1 MSQPNPLFDQAGH
14 TVLIADDHPLVRGA
28 LAQAVRQSLGVSEIL
43 EAGDYRQCRDV
54 LGGRP
59 QIDLV
64 LLDLDMPGMNGFEGL
79 VSLRKDYPGVPVVI
93 VSAAREPET
102 MLQVVELG
110 ASGFLP
116 KSASLEVIGEALRT
130 VVGGEVW
137 LPAEAHH
144 AHLDGGAKDIT
155 ERLAKLS
162 AQQLRVLS
170 LICDGKLNKQIAFEL
185 AIGEQT
191 VKDHITEIFRKL
203 GVATRV
209 QAAMLA
215 RRFMRAER

>member
-43 EAGDYRQCRDV
+43 EAGDYRQCRDI

-93 VSAAREPET
+93 VSAR
-102 MLQVVELG
+102 
-110 ASGFLP
+110 ASP
-116 KSASLEVIGEALRT
+116 RPCSR
-130 VVGGEVW
+130 
-137 LPAEAHH
+137 
-144 AHLDGGAKDIT
+144 
-155 ERLAKLS
+155 
-162 AQQLRVLS
+162 
-170 LICDGKLNKQIAFEL
+170 
-185 AIGEQT
+185 
-191 VKDHITEIFRKL
+191 
-203 GVATRV
+203 
-209 QAAMLA
+209 
-215 RRFMRAER
+215 